1 MTQIFGTRRKYLNF
15 DANLQNEVQKL
26 GFRRKYGDFK
36 EKNAEAT
43 QNPGIT
49 TQNHGSYDTLH
60 TVI

>member
-1 MTQIFGTRRKYLNF
+1 M
-15 DANLQNEVQKL
+15 